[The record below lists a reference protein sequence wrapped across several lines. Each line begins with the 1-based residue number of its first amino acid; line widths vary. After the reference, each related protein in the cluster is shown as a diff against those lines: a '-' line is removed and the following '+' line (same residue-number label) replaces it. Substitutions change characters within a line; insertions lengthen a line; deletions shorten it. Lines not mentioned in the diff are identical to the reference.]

1 MVDPRGERTDER
13 PPQIVM
19 WRTLVKSKCMCTEGQ
34 TNKDTS
40 IQKSCGSGVLLDRGA
55 TVHLVFGWWRIL
67 RRVDCVEKVG
77 ERRFIYELRIEPTKE
92 GNVV

>member
-1 MVDPRGERTDER
+1 MVVNPRGERTDER

-19 WRTLVKSKCMCTEGQ
+19 WRTLVKSKCMRTEGQ

-40 IQKSCGSGVLLDRGA
+40 IQKSRVEVGVLDRGA
-55 TVHLVFGWWRIL
+55 TVHLVFGWRIL

>member
-1 MVDPRGERTDER
+1 MSALPR
-13 PPQIVM
+13 
-19 WRTLVKSKCMCTEGQ
+19 L
-34 TNKDTS
+34 
-40 IQKSCGSGVLLDRGA
+40 SCGEPWSRVSACAQRDKQTKIQAFKSHVELGVFLDRGA
-55 TVHLVFGWWRIL
+55 TVHLVFGCWRIL